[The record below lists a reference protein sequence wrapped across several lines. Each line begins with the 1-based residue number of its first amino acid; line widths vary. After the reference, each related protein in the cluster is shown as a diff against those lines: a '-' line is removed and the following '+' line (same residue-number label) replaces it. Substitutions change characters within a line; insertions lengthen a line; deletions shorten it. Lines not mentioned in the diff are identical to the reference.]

1 MKKQNYM
8 YMYLV
13 IVFTS
18 CLLISNIVAGRLFAV
33 GNMVLPSAVLLF
45 PITYIIGDVV
55 AEVYGFAQSRQMIMI
70 SLIISIFASVI
81 FWVTNSLPMTDD
93 ITRAEAYITVLGF
106 VPRTVIASL
115 ISFFVGS
122 ISNAA
127 LMNILKRSVQYKHL
141 YVRTILST
149 LVGEG
154 LDTVIFI
161 YISFVRILPYTEM
174 VYMMCFQYI
183 FKVSYEILFTP
194 FLYQIITWVQ
204 KFEGRD

>member
-1 MKKQNYM
+1 
-8 YMYLV
+8 MYLV

-127 LMNILKRSVQYKHL
+127 LMNILKRSVQCKHL